1 MDDDDRELRLRLLY
15 TRAIIV
21 ELALGMKFYNES
33 GDRLTSV
40 ESVLN
45 CMLKE
50 KQVRLETPRME
61 RN

>member
-1 MDDDDRELRLRLLY
+1 MDAYELHLRLLY
-15 TRAIIV
+15 TQAIMV

-40 ESVLN
+40 ESVLD

-50 KQVRLETPRME
+50 KRVRLKTPPIGI
-61 RN
+61 N